1 MKTYKFLNQFTMQEH
16 NIKPLKGNAK
26 KLRDKILKNNTNGNG
41 RKDYRSTFLD
51 YRSTFLANKV

>member
-41 RKDYRSTFLD
+41 RKDYRSTFLA
-51 YRSTFLANKV
+51 RQSINK